1 MWRDD
6 AKRRRAVRCL
16 SWLLTRDRPIQRLLC
31 WLVLS
36 RPRRKACALNGRA
49 LFLRKSRALQPL
61 RAWARVKA
69 VKPKRARGS
78 AALPASGCRRAGH
91 SCPHRILRWAV
102 SSSGSDISSLRE
114 STVRMRVVGR
124 HNEMDSRRDPH
135 LTRTRESLLPVRARA
150 ACRTRTATVSAKHR
164 AAWFGF
170 RRTRLRLEIGEPCA
184 ASRPRHQSG
193 GALLMP
199 SGSSRT
205 RHLPNRSTDPAPVG
219 QARYF
224 VPKTLIHHSKY
235 DAPYRIR

>member
-49 LFLRKSRALQPL
+49 LFLRKSRALQ
-61 RAWARVKA
+61 
-69 VKPKRARGS
+69 PKRARGS

-135 LTRTRESLLPVRARA
+135 LTRTREGLLPVRARA
-150 ACRTRTATVSAKHR
+150 ACRTRTATPSAKHR
-164 AAWFGF
+164 AAWLGF
-170 RRTRLRLEIGEPCA
+170 PRTRLRLGIGEPCA
-184 ASRPRHQSG
+184 ASRPRGRGTSLAAH
-193 GALLMP
+193 
-199 SGSSRT
+199 
-205 RHLPNRSTDPAPVG
+205 
-219 QARYF
+219 Y
-224 VPKTLIHHSKY
+224 
-235 DAPYRIR
+235 

>member
-124 HNEMDSRRDPH
+124 HNEIDSRRDPH
-135 LTRTRESLLPVRARA
+135 LTRTREGLLPVRARA
-150 ACRTRTATVSAKHR
+150 RCRTRPATLSAKHR
-164 AAWFGF
+164 AAWLGF
-170 RRTRLRLEIGEPCA
+170 PVRGYALGS
-184 ASRPRHQSG
+184 ASRVLPRG
-193 GALLMP
+193 REAGAP
-199 SGSSRT
+199 VWRRIIDAIRSSRT

-219 QARYF
+219 
-224 VPKTLIHHSKY
+224 PGTLFL
-235 DAPYRIR
+235 RL